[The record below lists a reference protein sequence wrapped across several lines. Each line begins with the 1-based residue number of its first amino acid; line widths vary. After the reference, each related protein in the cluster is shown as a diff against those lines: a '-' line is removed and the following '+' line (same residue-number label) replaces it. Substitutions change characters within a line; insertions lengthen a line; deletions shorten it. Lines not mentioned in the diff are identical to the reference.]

1 MNSLDKKTAIQ
12 SEQLRQMYS
21 ASIVPLITS
30 TLLAAILAYMQRDVI
45 GTSVVVAWFSLIALV
60 MFSRA
65 VLTFAYQ
72 RSSTDSMV
80 RTNIW
85 LLRFRLGI
93 LIAGMAWGS
102 AGLLLFPADYPQYQ
116 LFLLFMLAGLTAGA
130 VTSYS
135 ADLVSAL
142 IFSVL
147 VLAPIIIR
155 LFHILS
161 PLI

>member
-45 GTSVVVAWFSLIALV
+45 DTSVVVAWFSLIALV

-80 RTNIW
+80 RTNI
-85 LLRFRLGI
+85 
-93 LIAGMAWGS
+93 
-102 AGLLLFPADYPQYQ
+102 
-116 LFLLFMLAGLTAGA
+116 
-130 VTSYS
+130 
-135 ADLVSAL
+135 
-142 IFSVL
+142 
-147 VLAPIIIR
+147 
-155 LFHILS
+155 
-161 PLI
+161 